1 MFERMDTMKK
11 EKEIEITC
19 LEDVKKLPVQE
30 QMKYEIAN
38 EIGVF
43 DKVITSGWG
52 SLSSKESGK
61 IGGILA
67 CRKKQKKK

>member
-1 MFERMDTMKK
+1 MDTMKK

-19 LEDVKKLPVQE
+19 LEDVKKLPIQE

-67 CRKKQKKK
+67 CRNKKKR

>member
-1 MFERMDTMKK
+1 
-11 EKEIEITC
+11 
-19 LEDVKKLPVQE
+19 
-30 QMKYEIAN
+30 MKYEIAN

-67 CRKKQKKK
+67 CRNKKKR

>member
-1 MFERMDTMKK
+1 MKK

-19 LEDVKKLPVQE
+19 LDDVKKLPPQD

-43 DKVITSGWG
+43 DKVITNGWG

-67 CRKKQKKK
+67 RRNKKK

>member
-1 MFERMDTMKK
+1 MKK

-19 LEDVKKLPVQE
+19 LEDIKKLPIQD

-43 DKVITSGWG
+43 DKVITGGWG
-52 SLSSKESGK
+52 SLSSKESGR

-67 CRKKQKKK
+67 RRRKKK

>member
-1 MFERMDTMKK
+1 MKK

-19 LEDVKKLPVQE
+19 LEDIKKLPMEE

-43 DKVITSGWG
+43 DKVIKHGWG
-52 SLSSKESGK
+52 ALSSKESGK
-61 IGGILA
+61 IGGILGR
-67 CRKKQKKK
+67 RKKNKR